1 MIGSTRHG
9 HGRRRAGQSAAD
21 EIVLEIEARIRQER
35 LPAGYRIGTKQ
46 ELCEE
51 FGVAPATLSEAL
63 RVLRARGVIDVRPGP
78 GGGTF
83 VANASPLIRLAQTV
97 LALRDDGATV
107 NDVVGVL
114 DALDEAV
121 IRDAALHRTA
131 RDLKDL
137 DALMAKLAAAWHD
150 PAEGSYC
157 NWQLHRR
164 IAEITPNAVLRAFY
178 QNMVDYIEGEEVQ
191 APLSLPGFRFDS
203 EERLRVHYDILA
215 VIRSRDAEA
224 AREAAIRHRTQ
235 LTGHLKVRDVDFA
248 LGKLAKRLSTGSVR
262 LARMIL
268 IQALAVLHA
277 AKEERLWPCVAV
289 SCSRAEERQTEAKPD
304 PLGSQLGYRDLDR
317 SND

>member
-1 MIGSTRHG
+1 MMGSTRHG

-21 EIVLEIEARIRQER
+21 EIVLEIEARIRREQ
-35 LPAGYRIGTKQ
+35 LPVGYRIGTKQ

-63 RVLRARGVIDVRPGP
+63 RVLRARGLIDVRPGP

-178 QNMVDYIEGEEVQ
+178 QNMADYIEGEEFQ

-203 EERLRVHYDILA
+203 EERLRVHYDIVA

-224 AREAAIRHRTQ
+224 AREAAVRHRT
-235 LTGHLKVRDVDFA
+235 
-248 LGKLAKRLSTGSVR
+248 S
-262 LARMIL
+262 
-268 IQALAVLHA
+268 
-277 AKEERLWPCVAV
+277 
-289 SCSRAEERQTEAKPD
+289 
-304 PLGSQLGYRDLDR
+304 
-317 SND
+317 